1 MFSKCGCNLVH
12 QNTCNMKKLSL
23 LCFATLLVFYC
34 SAQVDSLA
42 LDKVFGRKGTVAGD
56 VYRVTFPRGDM
67 KISVGDFS
75 VAPGLA
81 LTSWVALHRMG
92 SESMMMGDLCM
103 LDSEEPAV
111 VAKLVELGLG
121 VTAIHNHL
129 VGEKPAIKFLHF
141 SGSGEATTLATKI
154 KQVFALTGTPLGTP
168 TIPAAPTSTPD
179 WSVVE
184 AQLGTKGRKSGYII
198 SYGFPRNEKLMESG
212 MEMPPAMGMATGINL
227 QMDGGRV
234 ATTGDFVLLADEVNK
249 VVKALETHG
258 ITVTA
263 IHNHMLYDEPR
274 LFMLHFWGVGE
285 PGKIA
290 EGLKA
295 ALDQTNSKK

>member
-1 MFSKCGCNLVH
+1 
-12 QNTCNMKKLSL
+12 
-23 LCFATLLVFYC
+23 
-34 SAQVDSLA
+34 VDSVG
-42 LDKVFGRKGTVAGD
+42 LDKAFGRKGTVTGN
-56 VYRVTFPRGDM
+56 VYRVTFPRSDL

-141 SGSGEATTLATKI
+141 SGHGEAVALAGKI
-154 KQVFALTGTPLGTP
+154 RQVFALTGTPLGV
-168 TIPAAPTSTPD
+168 PAAASSSAAPD
-179 WSVVE
+179 WSAVE
-184 AQLGTKGRKSGYII
+184 AVLGTKGKKNGSML

-212 MEMPPAMGMATGINL
+212 MEMPAPMGMATGINL
-227 QMDGGRV
+227 QMDGSRAG
-234 ATTGDFVLLADEVNK
+234 TTGDFVLLADEVNK

-295 ALDQTNSKK
+295 ALDETNSKK

>member
-1 MFSKCGCNLVH
+1 
-12 QNTCNMKKLSL
+12 MKKLFL
-23 LCFATLLVFYC
+23 FCFATLLVFYC
-34 SAQVDSLA
+34 SAQVDSSG
-42 LDKVFGRKGTVAGD
+42 LDKVFGRKGAVTGD
-56 VYRVTFPRGDM
+56 VYRVTFPRGDL

-141 SGSGEATTLATKI
+141 SGSGDAVTLAGKI

-168 TIPAAPTSTPD
+168 AAAAATSTPD
-179 WSVVE
+179 WSAVE
-184 AQLGTKGRKSGYII
+184 AVLGTKGKKSGSVL

-212 MEMPPAMGMATGINL
+212 MEMPAPMGMATGINF
-227 QMDGGRV
+227 QMDGSRA

-274 LFMLHFWGVGE
+274 LFMLHFWGVGD
-285 PGKIA
+285 PGKLA

-295 ALDQTNSKK
+295 ALDQTNSKR